1 MSKLAQK
8 SGLVWLWL
16 SLLLLVIDFATKTL
30 VVNTMAYQESINLL
44 PVFSI
49 TYVHNYGA
57 AYSFLSEAGGWQRWF
72 FVTIGFVAV
81 TYMIYLVCTNLNKKV
96 FCLSLTFI
104 IGGALGNLIDRIFL
118 GVVTDFISV
127 HLDEYYWPAF
137 NMADSFITIGAFLIL
152 YDILRDSENNV
163 NAGIEKN

>member
-1 MSKLAQK
+1 MH
-8 SGLVWLWL
+8 SGVAY
-16 SLLLLVIDFATKTL
+16 LLLPIVLAVVDQVTKYL
-30 VVNTMAYQESINLL
+30 AIMSLPLQEGIQ
-44 PVFSI
+44 VFSWFDLYL
-49 TYVHNYGA
+49 TYNSGA
-57 AYSFLSEAGGWQRWF
+57 AFSFLAGASGWQRWF
-72 FVTIGFVAV
+72 FVTIGFAAV

-127 HLDEYYWPAF
+127 HLYEYYWPAF

-163 NAGIEKN
+163 NAGVEKN

>member
-1 MSKLAQK
+1 MH
-8 SGLVWLWL
+8 SGLVY
-16 SLLLLVIDFATKTL
+16 LLLPIVLAVVDQVTKYL
-30 VVNTMAYQESINLL
+30 AIMSLPLQEGIQ
-44 PVFSI
+44 VFSWFDLYL
-49 TYVHNYGA
+49 TYNSGA
-57 AYSFLSEAGGWQRWF
+57 AFSFLAGASGWQRWF
-72 FVTIGFVAV
+72 FVTIGFAAV

-163 NAGIEKN
+163 NAGVEKN

>member
-1 MSKLAQK
+1 MH
-8 SGLVWLWL
+8 SGLVYFLL
-16 SLLLLVIDFATKTL
+16 SIVLAVVDQVTKYL
-30 VVNTMAYQESINLL
+30 AIMSLPLQEGIQ
-44 PVFSI
+44 VFSWFDLYL
-49 TYVHNYGA
+49 TYNSGA
-57 AYSFLSEAGGWQRWF
+57 AFSFLAGASGWQRWF
-72 FVTIGFVAV
+72 FVTIGFAAV

-127 HLDEYYWPAF
+127 HWDEYYWPAF
-137 NMADSFITIGAFLIL
+137 NMADSFITMGAFLIL

-163 NAGIEKN
+163 NAGVEKN

>member
-1 MSKLAQK
+1 MSLP
-8 SGLVWLWL
+8 L
-16 SLLLLVIDFATKTL
+16 
-30 VVNTMAYQESINLL
+30 QEGIQ
-44 PVFSI
+44 VFSWFDLYL
-49 TYVHNYGA
+49 TYNSGA
-57 AYSFLSEAGGWQRWF
+57 AFSFLAGASGWQRWF

>member
-1 MSKLAQK
+1 MH
-8 SGLVWLWL
+8 SGLVY
-16 SLLLLVIDFATKTL
+16 LLLSIGLAVVDQVTKYL
-30 VVNTMAYQESINLL
+30 AIMSLPLQEGIQ
-44 PVFSI
+44 VFSWFDLYL
-49 TYVHNYGA
+49 TYNSGA
-57 AYSFLSEAGGWQRWF
+57 AFSFLAGASGWQRWF

>member
-1 MSKLAQK
+1 MH
-8 SGLVWLWL
+8 SGLVY
-16 SLLLLVIDFATKTL
+16 LLLPIVLAVVDQVTKYL
-30 VVNTMAYQESINLL
+30 AIMSLPLQEGIQ
-44 PVFSI
+44 VFSWFDLYL
-49 TYVHNYGA
+49 TYNSGA
-57 AYSFLSEAGGWQRWF
+57 AFSFLAGASGWQRWF
-72 FVTIGFVAV
+72 FVTIGFAAV
-81 TYMIYLVCTNLNKKV
+81 TYMIYLVCTTLKKRV

-163 NAGIEKN
+163 NAGVEKN

>member
-1 MSKLAQK
+1 MHSAW
-8 SGLVWLWL
+8 VY
-16 SLLLLVIDFATKTL
+16 LLLSVVLAVVDQITKYIAIMSL
-30 VVNTMAYQESINLL
+30 PLQEGIQ
-44 PVFSI
+44 VFSWFDLYL
-49 TYVHNYGA
+49 TYNSGA
-57 AYSFLSEAGGWQRWF
+57 AFSFLAGASGWQRWF
-72 FVTIGFVAV
+72 FVTVGFVAV
-81 TYMIYLVCTNLNKKV
+81 TYMIYLVCTTLKKKV

-152 YDILRDSENNV
+152 YDILRDSENKV

>member
-1 MSKLAQK
+1 MDQVTKYLAIMSLP
-8 SGLVWLWL
+8 L
-16 SLLLLVIDFATKTL
+16 
-30 VVNTMAYQESINLL
+30 QEGIQ
-44 PVFSI
+44 VFSWFDLYL
-49 TYVHNYGA
+49 TYNSGA
-57 AYSFLSEAGGWQRWF
+57 AFSFLAGASGWQRWF

>member
-1 MSKLAQK
+1 MH
-8 SGLVWLWL
+8 SGLVYLL
-16 SLLLLVIDFATKTL
+16 FSIGLAVVDQVTKYLAIMSLPL
-30 VVNTMAYQESINLL
+30 QEGIQ
-44 PVFSI
+44 VFSWFDLYL
-49 TYVHNYGA
+49 TYNSGA
-57 AYSFLSEAGGWQRWF
+57 AFSFLAGASGWQRWF